1 MKINEGLKE
10 LFLKAEIISK
20 LVKVSSDEKMI
31 KVSANSGNIYYT
43 AGIAN
48 EEKEIT
54 EFILDKNSI
63 NLLKAIEVGEV
74 ASVTV
79 KNNKIEIKGGST
91 KATLVQLED
100 TVKEVDFENQAM
112 AGFNISN
119 IKKILYACAVNS
131 PHEILNGISFKT
143 VSGDLEVVACDGI
156 RTAITTIPLTQVP
169 NMEMLANDL
178 EFVISKNDINKIL
191 SIMQDETYLLYD
203 KEKNVATFLQGNNMI
218 SVNCLTEK
226 YIPYNK
232 ILTSIKTPNYILVD
246 KDALYKNINRCSLSG
261 NLKVSLA
268 MSKVEVDVI
277 SKSETIE
284 IIDTVKIAES
294 NLSENIKIDFNLKY
308 LNDMISSIR
317 SEVEEDE
324 IRLEFNSS
332 ILPIRFI
339 SEDTQHLLLPVAD
352 KKKLEK

>member
-1 MKINEGLKE
+1 MKIEGLKE
-10 LFLKAEIISK
+10 LFLKAEKVSE
-20 LVKVSSDEKMI
+20 LVKVSSDENMI

-43 AGIAN
+43 AGVAN
-48 EEKEIT
+48 EEKEVT

-79 KNNKIEIKGGST
+79 KGNKIEIKGGST

-100 TVKEVDFENQAM
+100 TVKEVSFESQAM
-112 AGFNISN
+112 ARFDISN
-119 IKKILYACAVNS
+119 IKKVLYTCAVNS
-131 PHEILNGISFKT
+131 PHAILNGISFKT
-143 VSGDLEVVACDGI
+143 VCGDVEVVTCDGI
-156 RTAITTIPLTQVP
+156 RTAITTIPLNQVP
-169 NMEMLANDL
+169 NMEMLADGL
-178 EFVISKNDINKIL
+178 EFVISKNDITKIL
-191 SIMQDETYLLYD
+191 SIMQGEICLLYD
-203 KEKNVATFLQGNNMI
+203 KEKNVATFLQENNMI

-226 YIPYNK
+226 YISYNK
-232 ILTSIKTPNYILVD
+232 ILTNIQTPNYILVD
-246 KDALYKNINRCSLSG
+246 KDALYKNINRCALAG
-261 NLKVSLA
+261 NLKVSLD

-284 IIDTVKIAES
+284 IVDTVKIAES
-294 NLSENIKIDFNLKY
+294 NLNENIKIDFNLKY

-324 IRLEFNSS
+324 IRLEFNSPL
-332 ILPIRFI
+332 LPIRFI

-352 KKKLEK
+352 KKKIEK